1 VSTRISE
8 RRKNQRTL
16 AVYPAAILDND
27 GYVLA
32 RGRTSNMSERGV
44 FVIADG
50 QWRPQLDAKVIL
62 MLELP
67 AAPTPRKP
75 DKTRTVAY
83 RARVVRTQEVGQLI
97 GVGLELMEKVA

>member
-1 VSTRISE
+1 MSTRVAE
-8 RRKNQRTL
+8 RRRNQRTP
-16 AVYPAAILDND
+16 AVHPAAILDED

-32 RGRTSNMSERGV
+32 SGRTSNISEHGV
-44 FVIADG
+44 FVIGNG

-67 AAPTPRKP
+67 AAPTPRRP
-75 DKTRTVAY
+75 DRLRTVAY

>member
-1 VSTRISE
+1 MSTRVAE
-8 RRKNQRTL
+8 RRRNQRRS
-16 AVYPAAILDND
+16 AVYSAAILDED

-32 RGRTSNMSERGV
+32 SGRTSNMSEGGV
-44 FVIADG
+44 FMIGDG
-50 QWRPQLDAKVIL
+50 QWCPQLNAKVIL

-75 DKTRTVAY
+75 DKMRTVAY
-83 RARVVRTQEVGQLI
+83 RARVVRTQEVGQLL

>member
-1 VSTRISE
+1 MSTRVAE
-8 RRKNQRTL
+8 RRRSQRSP
-16 AVYPAAILDND
+16 AVHPAAILDED

-32 RGRTSNMSERGV
+32 SGRTSNMSEGGV
-44 FVIADG
+44 FMIGDG
-50 QWRPQLDAKVIL
+50 QWRPQLNAKVIL

-75 DKTRTVAY
+75 HKTRTVAY
-83 RARVVRTQEVGQLI
+83 RVRVVRTQEVGQLL